1 MTPAFSDP
9 VTNTV
14 VSALLMIKSR
24 GGGVAPDIGPESLE
38 QPFDIFDLD
47 SMDKLEFVMALE
59 DSLGKVF
66 DANRIVQCKT
76 LADIIEL
83 ARR

>member
-1 MTPAFSDP
+1 MTQVFSDP

-14 VSALLMIKSR
+14 VRALLMIKGRS
-24 GGGVAPDIGPESLE
+24 GGVLPDMGPDSLK
-38 QPFDIFDLD
+38 QPFDEFDLD
-47 SMDKLEFVMALE
+47 SMDKLDFVMALE

-83 ARR
+83 ARQ

>member
-1 MTPAFSDP
+1 MTSVFSDP

-14 VSALLMIKSR
+14 VGALLTIKSR
-24 GGGVAPDIGPESLE
+24 GGAVPPDIGPDSLK
-38 QPFDIFDLD
+38 QPFDVFDLD
-47 SMDKLEFVMALE
+47 SMDKLEFVMAME
-59 DSLGKVF
+59 DALGKVF
-66 DANRIVQCKT
+66 DANKIVQCKT